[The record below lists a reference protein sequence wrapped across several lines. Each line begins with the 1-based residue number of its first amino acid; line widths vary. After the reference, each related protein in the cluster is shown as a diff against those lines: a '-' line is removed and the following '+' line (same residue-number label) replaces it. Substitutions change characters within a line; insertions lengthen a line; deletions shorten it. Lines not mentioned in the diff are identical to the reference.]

1 MTFSVNVPAPLDRS
15 TVLRLA
21 FLAALSVLLLGAL
34 LARLWFLQVLAGDRF
49 AELADSNRLRTVV
62 SQAPRGH
69 ILASDGS
76 ELVVNRAA
84 LALTADRQALVDAA
98 GAPRDEDAARTVR
111 RLAVLLGIDE
121 TTLLRRI
128 ADVRYSPF
136 RPVPV
141 AVDVDPRIVLT
152 VRQNQELF
160 EGISAETIPVR
171 DYPEG
176 DLAAHL
182 VGYLGQI
189 SRDELAEVRYTDYRG
204 GDLIGRGGLEQSYEA
219 ELRGRGG
226 QEVFVVN
233 RRGSV
238 IDVQSRRDPQ
248 PGLDLVTWLDL
259 DVQRA
264 VEDALAEGIVASRSI
279 LRPDGRFLPSTAG
292 SAIVMDARTGGIVAM
307 ASYPT
312 YDPTEF
318 VGGVSTEYWTFVN
331 DPAQGQPLNN
341 RPIAGQYPPGSVY
354 KIVSGA
360 AMLEADIVGP
370 STLVGCPGSYTVAD
384 VTFRNWNPAN
394 EGSMDLATA
403 LKRSCDTYFYELAY
417 RQWQAEERAET
428 PDEIVQRVS
437 REFGL
442 GEPLGIDLPGERGG
456 VVPGREWREEFWLRY
471 RDGYCER
478 ASRAEPGSFE
488 EELLLDLCR
497 FGGVWRG
504 GDAINMSIGQGDVL
518 TTPLQMAAAYQAV
531 ANDGVLLR
539 PTVGRELRED
549 DGTLVRTIEPEV
561 VSELD
566 LTEAELRSIQRGLE
580 RTVME
585 PGGTGFG
592 AFLGFPFDEV
602 PVAGKTGTAERK
614 PRVPYAWFA
623 AYAPA
628 DDPRYVVVVSV
639 EEGGGGSQTAAP
651 IARRILE
658 TLFDVRRADA
668 PAFVAGP
675 EILD

>member
-1 MTFSVNVPAPLDRS
+1 MSFSVNVPAPLDRS

-76 ELVVNRAA
+76 ELVEPCGAR
-84 LALTADRQALVDAA
+84 ADRGPS
-98 GAPRDEDAARTVR
+98 GARRRCGTPRDEEAARTVR
-111 RLAVLLGIDE
+111 RSRCCSG
-121 TTLLRRI
+121 RRGD
-128 ADVRYSPF
+128 AAATHRRRPYSPF

-160 EGISAETIPVR
+160 VGHQRR
-171 DYPEG
+171 DDPRPRLPGGRPRRAPRRLPRPDQPRRARE
-176 DLAAHL
+176 
-182 VGYLGQI
+182 
-189 SRDELAEVRYTDYRG
+189 ERYADYRG

-219 ELRGRGG
+219 DLRGRGG

-259 DVQRA
+259 DVQRE
-264 VEDALAEGIVASRSI
+264 VEAALAEGIVASRSI
-279 LRPDGRFLPSTAG
+279 LRPTDASALDRRLRDRHGRAHRRHRRDGLLPDLRPRRVRRRG
-292 SAIVMDARTGGIVAM
+292 QHRLLG
-307 ASYPT
+307 
-312 YDPTEF
+312 
-318 VGGVSTEYWTFVN
+318 FVN

-360 AMLEADIVGP
+360 AMLEAGLVGP
-370 STLVGCPGSYTVAD
+370 TTRVGCPGATRSPTSPSATGTLRTRGDGPRDRAQAVLRHLLLRPRLPPVAGGAARRRRP
-384 VTFRNWNPAN
+384 T
-394 EGSMDLATA
+394 
-403 LKRSCDTYFYELAY
+403 RSC
-417 RQWQAEERAET
+417 
-428 PDEIVQRVS
+428 S
-437 REFGL
+437 
-442 GEPLGIDLPGERGG
+442 
-456 VVPGREWREEFWLRY
+456 
-471 RDGYCER
+471 
-478 ASRAEPGSFE
+478 ASRASSGSGE
-488 EELLLDLCR
+488 RARHRPAGGAGRRRPRPRVARGVLAALPRRVLRAGVTRGAGLVRQELLLDLCR

-566 LTEAELRSIQRGLE
+566 LTEAELGASSAGLE

-585 PGGTGFG
+585 PGGTAYG
-592 AFLGFPFDEV
+592 AFLGFPFAEV

-658 TLFDVRRADA
+658 HALRRPTADA
-668 PAFVAGP
+668 PDFVAGP

>member
-1 MTFSVNVPAPLDRS
+1 VSFIVNVPAPLDRS
-15 TVLRLA
+15 TALRLA

-69 ILASDGS
+69 ILASDGR
-76 ELVVNRAA
+76 ELVVNRPA
-84 LALTADRQALVDAA
+84 LALTADRQALVNAA
-98 GAPRDEDAARTVR
+98 GQPRDAQAARTVG
-111 RLAVLLGIDE
+111 RLATLLGLDE
-121 TTLLRRI
+121 ATLLRRI

-136 RPVPV
+136 RPVPI
-141 AVDVDPRIVLT
+141 ALDVDPRIVLA

-160 EGISAETIPVR
+160 LGINAETLPVR
-171 DYPEG
+171 EYPEG
-176 DLAAHL
+176 QLAAHL

-189 SRDELAEVRYTDYRG
+189 SRDELSEPRYADYRG

-259 DVQRA
+259 DAQRA
-264 VEDALAEGIVASRSI
+264 TEEALAEGIVASRSI
-279 LRPDGRFLPSTAG
+279 LRTDGRFLPSTAG
-292 SAIVMDARTGGIVAM
+292 SAIVMDARSGGIVAM
-307 ASYPT
+307 ASYPS

-318 VGGVSTEYWTFVN
+318 VGGVSADYWAFVN

-360 AMLEADIVGP
+360 AMFEAG
-370 STLVGCPGSYTVAD
+370 LVTPTTRVACPGSYTVAD
-384 VTFRNWNPAN
+384 VTFRNWNPNN
-394 EGSMDLATA
+394 EGPMDLATA
-403 LKRSCDTYFYELAY
+403 LKRSCDTYFYDLAF
-417 RQWQAEERAET
+417 RQWQSEQRQET
-428 PDEIVQRVS
+428 PDEIMQRVS

-442 GEPLGIDLPGERGG
+442 GQRLGIDLPGERAG
-456 VVPGREWREEFWLRY
+456 VVPGREWRQEFWLRY

-478 ASRAEPGSFE
+478 AGRATPGSFE
-488 EELLLDLCR
+488 QELLLDLCR
-497 FGGVWRG
+497 FGGIWRG

-518 TTPLQMAAAYQAV
+518 TTPLQMLAAYQAI

-539 PTVGRELRED
+539 PTVGRELRD
-549 DGTLVRTIEPEV
+549 ADGTLVRTIEPEV
-561 VSELD
+561 LNVLD
-566 LTEAELRSIQRGLE
+566 LSAAELRSIQRGLE

-585 PGGTGFG
+585 PGGTAFG
-592 AFLGFPFDEV
+592 AFSGFPFGDI
-602 PVAGKTGTAERK
+602 PIAGKTGTAERK
-614 PRVPYAWFA
+614 PLVPYAWFT

-628 DDPRYVVVVSV
+628 GDPRYVVVVSV
-639 EEGGGGSQTAAP
+639 EQGGGGSQTAAP

-658 TLFDVRRADA
+658 HLFDIREPDA
-668 PAFVAGP
+668 PEFVAGP

>member
-1 MTFSVNVPAPLDRS
+1 MTYSVHVPPPLERS
-15 TVLRLA
+15 IVLRLA

-69 ILASDGS
+69 ILASDGR
-76 ELVVNRAA
+76 EIVINRPA
-84 LALTADRQALVDAA
+84 LALTAERQLLVDAA
-98 GAPRDEDAARTVR
+98 GQPRDASAARTVR
-111 RLAVLLGIDE
+111 RLSDLLGIDE
-121 TTLLRRI
+121 QTLLRRI
-128 ADVRYSPF
+128 GDVRYSPF

-141 AVDVDPRIVLT
+141 AVDVSAETVLT

-160 EGISAETIPVR
+160 VGISAETIPVR

-189 SRDELAEVRYTDYRG
+189 SRDELAEVAFADYRG
-204 GDLIGRGGLEQSYEA
+204 GDLIGRGGLEQSYES

-238 IDVQSRRDPQ
+238 IDVQSRRQPQ
-248 PGLDLVTWLDL
+248 PGLDLITWLDL

-264 VEDALAEGIVASRSI
+264 AEVALAEGIVASRSI
-279 LRPDGRFLPSTAG
+279 RRPDGRTLPSTAG

-318 VGGVSTEYWTFVN
+318 VGGVSADYWAFVN

-341 RPIAGQYPPGSVY
+341 RPITGQYPPGSVY
-354 KIVSGA
+354 KTVTGA
-360 AMLEADIVGP
+360 AMLEAG
-370 STLVGCPGSYTVAD
+370 LVTPTTRVRCPGSYTAGG
-384 VTFRNWNPAN
+384 VTFRNWNSAD
-394 EGSMDLATA
+394 EGPMDLATA
-403 LKRSCDTYFYELAY
+403 LKRSCDTYFYDLAF
-417 RQWQAEERAET
+417 RQWQVEQRSET
-428 PDEIVQRVS
+428 PDEIVQRIS

-442 GEPLGIDLPGERGG
+442 GAPLGIDLPGERAG
-456 VVPGREWREEFWLRY
+456 VVPGREWRLEFWLRY
-471 RDGYCER
+471 REGYCER
-478 ASRAEPGSFE
+478 AARAEPGTFGY
-488 EELLLDLCR
+488 ELLTDLCR

-518 TTPLQMAAAYQAV
+518 TTPLQVLASYQAI

-539 PTVGRELRED
+539 PSVGRELRSA
-549 DGTLVRTIEPEV
+549 DGALVRTIEPEV
-561 VSELD
+561 LSVLSLSPD
-566 LTEAELRSIQRGLE
+566 ELRAMQRGLE
-580 RTVME
+580 RAVME
-585 PGGTGFG
+585 PGGTAVG
-592 AFLGFPFDEV
+592 AFSGFPLRDIL
-602 PVAGKTGTAERK
+602 VAGKTGTAERK

-658 TLFDVRRADA
+658 HLFDVAA
-668 PAFVAGP
+668 PGGPGFTPGP

>member
-1 MTFSVNVPAPLDRS
+1 MSFSVNVPPPLERS

-69 ILASDGS
+69 ILTSDGR
-76 ELVVNRAA
+76 ELVVNRPA

-98 GAPRDEDAARTVR
+98 GRPRDAQAARTIR
-111 RLAVLLGIDE
+111 RLALLLDIE
-121 TTLLRRI
+121 EQVLLRRI
-128 ADVRYSPF
+128 GDVRYSPF

-141 AVDVDPRIVLT
+141 AVDVTAEMVLT

-160 EGISAETIPVR
+160 VGINAETIPVR

-189 SRDELAEVRYTDYRG
+189 SRDELADPRYADYRG

-238 IDVQSRRDPQ
+238 IDVQSRREPQ

-264 VEDALAEGIVASRSI
+264 VEGALADGIVASRSI
-279 LRPDGRFLPSTAG
+279 RRPDGRTLPSTAG

-307 ASYPT
+307 ASYPS

-318 VGGVSTEYWTFVN
+318 VGGVSADYWAFVN
-331 DPAQGQPLNN
+331 DPVQGQPLNN

-360 AMLEADIVGP
+360 AMLEAG
-370 STLVGCPGSYTVAD
+370 LVTPTTRVSCPGSYTVAD

-394 EGSMDLATA
+394 EGPMDLATA
-403 LKRSCDTYFYELAY
+403 LKRSCDTYFYDLAF
-417 RQWQAEERAET
+417 RQWQVEQRQGT
-428 PDEIVQRVS
+428 PDEIMQRVS
-437 REFGL
+437 RAFGL
-442 GEPLGIDLPGERGG
+442 GERLGIDLPGERAG
-456 VVPGREWREEFWLRY
+456 VVPGRQWREEFWLRY
-471 RDGYCER
+471 RDGYCQR
-478 ASRAEPGSFE
+478 AGVATPGSFE
-488 EELLLDLCR
+488 QELLLDLCR
-497 FGGVWRG
+497 FGGIWRG
-504 GDAINMSIGQGDVL
+504 GDAVNMSIGQGDML
-518 TTPLQMAAAYQAV
+518 TTPLQMAAAYQAI

-539 PTVGRELRED
+539 PTVGRELRD
-549 DGTLVRTIEPEV
+549 ADGSLVRTIEPEV
-561 VSELD
+561 LSVLD
-566 LTEAELRSIQRGLE
+566 LTAAELRSIQSGLE
-580 RTVME
+580 RVVME
-585 PGGTGFG
+585 PGGTAVG
-592 AFLGFPFDEV
+592 AFSGFPLRDI

-658 TLFDVRRADA
+658 HLFDVRRPDA
-668 PAFVAGP
+668 PAFTPGP